1 MIVHADPSAIR
12 SLVVEAPPLGTDV
25 EPHDAVMALR
35 ELAGELQASRTRI
48 VEASDEARRR
58 IERDLHDGAQ
68 QRLVGASLALASAMR
83 AVDRGEAEHLPS
95 LLARVR
101 EELEGG
107 LAELRDLA
115 RGIHPAVLSDRGLR
129 PAVDAL
135 AARSRIPVSVHGDV
149 AQRPV
154 PAVESALY
162 FTVAEALTN
171 VARYADA
178 SAVVVTIGSGEHHA
192 DVEIADDGL
201 GGANPANGSGLR
213 GLVDRLGA
221 LGGHLH
227 VDSLPG
233 AGTRVRAVVPLSPHQ
248 AEADVN
254 CGCCAEGQCRCS
266 A

>member
-1 MIVHADPSAIR
+1 MNGEHSTSHGSVAD
-12 SLVVEAPPLGTDV
+12 APPFGTDLAP
-25 EPHDAVMALR
+25 EDALGALR

-48 VEASDEARRR
+48 VEASDDARRR

-68 QRLVGASLALASAMR
+68 QRLVSASLALAAAMR
-83 AVDRGEAEHLPS
+83 AADRGESARLPE
-95 LLARVR
+95 LLAHVR
-101 EELEGG
+101 GELDGG
-107 LAELRDLA
+107 LEELRDLA
-115 RGIHPAVLSDRGLR
+115 RGIHPALLTDRGLR

-135 AARSRIPVSVHGDV
+135 AARSDIPVTVHGDV

-162 FTVAEALTN
+162 FTVAEAVTN
-171 VARYADA
+171 VAKYAQA
-178 SAVVVTIGSGEHHA
+178 NEVVVSITASEHHA
-192 DVEIADDGL
+192 EVEIADDGH

-227 VDSLPG
+227 VDSPPG
-233 AGTRVRAVVPLSPHQ
+233 AGTRVLAVVPLSPHQ
-248 AEADVN
+248 PDAHVT

-266 A
+266 P